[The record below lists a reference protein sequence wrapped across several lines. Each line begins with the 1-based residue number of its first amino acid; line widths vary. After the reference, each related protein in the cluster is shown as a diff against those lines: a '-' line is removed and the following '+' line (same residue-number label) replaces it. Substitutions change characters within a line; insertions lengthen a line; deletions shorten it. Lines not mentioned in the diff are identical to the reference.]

1 MVSIELLTGGAL
13 EELRSLL
20 GKDPVQNL
28 YALGVLEEHGGR
40 GGAHAP
46 AFHGLREN
54 GRLTAAVLIGG
65 GGALAHPCVF
75 DPDTAAALGSFLA
88 DKIQLRG
95 AFGER
100 YAVDAFTRAAGHAR
114 TRISRSQ
121 RLFAASADD
130 LGPFVCP
137 QLRPA
142 VPHDVPRLVEL
153 SIASARE
160 ALGEDLERGAVELND
175 LHALQRRVEAR
186 VLAGRT
192 WVLDDGPRLI
202 MKIDLGV
209 RSRHGAEVEGVYT
222 IPEVRGRGIATNAL
236 GQLCRSLLSA
246 LPRMT
251 IRVDEKDAA
260 MSQVCR
266 KVGFIAMRPQRLVTV

>member
-1 MVSIELLTGGAL
+1 MAEIELLSGSAL
-13 EELRSLL
+13 DELRSLL

-28 YALGVLEEHGGR
+28 YALGVLEEHGA
-40 GGAHAP
+40 GGAARSP
-46 AFHGLREN
+46 SFYGLREN
-54 GRLTAAVLIGG
+54 GRLTAAALVGG
-65 GGALAHPCVF
+65 NGALAVPCVF
-75 DPDTAAALGSFLA
+75 DPDAVTALGEFLC
-88 DKIQLRG
+88 DRIRLRG

-100 YAVDAFTRAAGHAR
+100 YAVDAFTRAAGHFKTR
-114 TRISRSQ
+114 TSRPQ

-142 VPHDVPRLVEL
+142 EAGDLARLVEL
-153 SIASARE
+153 SGAAAKEVHGSE
-160 ALGEDLERGAVELND
+160 FELGDLSHLE
-175 LHALQRRVEAR
+175 RRVEAR
-186 VLAGRT
+186 IAAGRT
-192 WVLDDGPRLI
+192 WVLDDGPNLI

-222 IPEVRGRGIATNAL
+222 VPESRGRGISTNAL